1 MIFKTCTIL
10 EKASE
15 TINRSSENAFLTSLN
30 LPFLIDL
37 GGKHYHDNTIIV
49 SAYYHKFPFSESMAN
64 STIML
69 VSFH

>member
-1 MIFKTCTIL
+1 ML
-10 EKASE
+10 ELWFAE
-15 TINRSSENAFLTSLN
+15 ELN
-30 LPFLIDL
+30 LEAKFESKMQEIDI

>member
-1 MIFKTCTIL
+1 MCDLFQIFKHY
-10 EKASE
+10 
-15 TINRSSENAFLTSLN
+15 
-30 LPFLIDL
+30 